1 MTDTQ
6 KTERLQL
13 AAEHIF
19 AMGINDAATSLCLAN
34 MQYGLAK
41 LHYAQ
46 EQLGVPQRALFIG
59 TPDMTITRNAGR
71 WKAGFGYG
79 GKIVWGRPEDEFVVL
94 DVKPNTCGMLVGGLD
109 ARPDLATLTARLHA
123 LNGARLELDG
133 VPLVWDLSEGNH
145 FVDVFEVEVREA
157 GLMLPPY
164 AFVVHAAGAELRKAS
179 DHGPG
184 LYWDAASGP
193 KTGFEAIATPWGPLH
208 VMTGSS
214 ARNYFAFYD
223 RAEDFAARRRHLAA
237 ERLFGE
243 FALIANVNHQGLRG
257 MHQILLGCQD
267 SGAERLC
274 PIMLRAD
281 LPGYLM
287 RGLPNATDAQ
297 IDAFGWRERAERLG
311 VVAELR
317 RANVIPHGAGYFVPG
332 VGPVQ
337 RVREVG
343 EERHFELSS
352 CDGGGVTV
360 ISEPKSIAPQ
370 YRGMEV
376 IAKTLECGLGTVAAE
391 LKPLFVLK
399 T

>member
-1 MTDTQ
+1 MNETE

-13 AAEHIF
+13 AADHIF
-19 AMGINDAATSLCLAN
+19 AMGIGDAATSLCLAN

-46 EQLGVPQRALFIG
+46 EQLGMAHRALFIG
-59 TPDMTITRNAGR
+59 TPDMTITRNTGR

-79 GKIVWGRPEDEFVVL
+79 GKIVWGRPEDDFVVL

-109 ARPDLATLTARLHA
+109 ARPDAAVLTERLHA
-123 LNGARLELDG
+123 LNDAKLVLDG

-157 GLMLPPY
+157 GLTLPPY

-179 DHGPG
+179 EHGPG
-184 LYWDAASGP
+184 LYWDAANGQ
-193 KTGFEAIATPWGPLH
+193 KAGFEVIATPWGTLH
-208 VMTGSS
+208 IMTGSS
-214 ARNYFAFYD
+214 ARSYLAFYNQ
-223 RAEDFAARRRHLAA
+223 AEGFAARRRHLAA

-243 FALIANVNHQGLRG
+243 FSVIANVNHQGLRG
-257 MHQILLGCQD
+257 INQIMLGCQD
-267 SGAERLC
+267 SVAEHLA

-287 RGLPNATDAQ
+287 RGLPNATEAQ

-311 VVAELR
+311 VVEELR
-317 RANVIPHGAGYFVPG
+317 RANVIPHGAGYLVPG
-332 VGPVQ
+332 LEKVQ
-337 RVREVG
+337 RVLEVG
-343 EERHFELSS
+343 EERYFELSAR
-352 CDGGGVTV
+352 DGDGVTI
-360 ISEPKSIAPQ
+360 ISEPKNITQQ

-376 IAKTLECGLGTVAAE
+376 IEKTLECGLGTIAAE
-391 LKPLFVLK
+391 LKPMFVLK